1 MPEVGPF
8 ALVVLALQAVGL
20 VGIWRRWLSVA
31 QREHYLPGSVIRFAF
46 RWSAAGPT
54 NVAAAVILTVLAVG
68 AWAPAPL
75 GAVAAAT
82 LGIGAAFWPFGLSAT
97 GMAWTARAKRLLALA
112 AVGAGLFVGIVWW
125 WLGAR
130 GLIGAFA
137 AVTLGGDLVIDL
149 ALRMAWPIER
159 RMQGR
164 WIDKARGRLRQVGP
178 GVVAITGSYG
188 KTTAKEYVRRT
199 LGLVGPTMASPASF
213 NNAMGL
219 SRAVNEHLAP
229 GTKWFVA
236 EMGAYGPGEVRAMC
250 DWLPPD
256 ISAITA
262 IGPVHL
268 ERFGSLEATLRSK
281 AEIFERARVAVLNAD
296 DERLSAY
303 ADVLEARGK
312 RVIRCGTTPGLDV
325 TVTDAGETWTATVAG
340 AVVEGIP
347 KVPFATNLAV
357 ALGIGLAADA
367 PLDGLASAFE
377 GAETPAHRQSVVAS
391 EGGFSIIDNTFNS
404 NPAGAASSLEVL
416 AGFPG
421 RKVVVT
427 PGMVELG
434 HLQAEENRRFG
445 AAAAEVADDVV
456 VVKRTNR
463 RALLDG
469 AATGSATVHEF
480 PDRDGAVAW
489 VRANLGEGDAVL
501 YENDLPAHYP

>member
-1 MPEVGPF
+1 MAEVGVL
-8 ALVVLALQAVGL
+8 AVVLAVQAAGL
-20 VGIWRRWLSVA
+20 VAIWRRWLYVA

-46 RWSAAGPT
+46 RWSAAGMA
-54 NVAAAVILTVLAVG
+54 NVAAAVVLTLFAIG
-68 AWAPAPL
+68 AWFPAPWGWISAAAL
-75 GAVAAAT
+75 GAVA
-82 LGIGAAFWPFGLSAT
+82 IVWPFGLSSE
-97 GMAWTARAKRLLALA
+97 GMAWTTRAKRLATLASAGA
-112 AVGAGLFVGIVWW
+112 ALFAGVMWW
-125 WLGAR
+125 WLGVR
-130 GLIGAFA
+130 GLIGAVA
-137 AVTLGGDLVIDL
+137 GVTLGSDLVVDL
-149 ALRMAWPIER
+149 AMRVAWPIER
-159 RMQGR
+159 RLQGR
-164 WIDKARGRLRQVGP
+164 WIEKARGRLRQVGP

-199 LGLVGPTMASPASF
+199 LGLSGPTMASPASF

-250 DWLPPD
+250 EWLPPD
-256 ISAITA
+256 IAAITA

-268 ERFGSLEATLRSK
+268 ERFGSLDVTLSSK

-296 DERLSAY
+296 DERLAAY
-303 ADVLEARGK
+303 ADVLEASGK

-325 TVTDAGETWTATVAG
+325 TVTDAGETWTASVAG
-340 AVVEGIP
+340 TVVEGIP

-367 PLDGLASAFE
+367 PLDGLAEAFE
-377 GAETPAHRQSVVAS
+377 GAETPAHRQSVVTA

-416 AGFPG
+416 AGFGG

-434 HLQAEENRRFG
+434 HLQAEENRRFA

-463 RALLDG
+463 KALLEG
-469 AATGSATVHEF
+469 AAPGSATVHEF
-480 PDRDGAVAW
+480 PDREAAVAW

-501 YENDLPAHYP
+501 YENDLPGHYP